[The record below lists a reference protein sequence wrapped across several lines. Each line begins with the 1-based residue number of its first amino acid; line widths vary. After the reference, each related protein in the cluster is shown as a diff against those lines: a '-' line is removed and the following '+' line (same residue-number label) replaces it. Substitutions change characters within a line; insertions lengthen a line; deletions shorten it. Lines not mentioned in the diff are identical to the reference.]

1 MLHLDKLQITHRV
14 WTEVEHPPLPQE
26 KPMMPFHRDALVILV
41 LMQTV
46 EDLAYNHRNAEMWWN
61 KREFLGLLIQAV
73 NLAALTGDSMQRVVA
88 RLLPCKRRVNRALGR
103 PVIVTDC
110 QFHLVP
116 PAIVH
121 IPSSFS
127 SGIPTPL
134 PACQPLQ
141 SCRSLSR
148 RSRQ

>member
-61 KREFLGLLIQAV
+61 KREFSYG
-73 NLAALTGDSMQRVVA
+73 
-88 RLLPCKRRVNRALGR
+88 
-103 PVIVTDC
+103 
-110 QFHLVP
+110 
-116 PAIVH
+116 
-121 IPSSFS
+121 
-127 SGIPTPL
+127 
-134 PACQPLQ
+134 
-141 SCRSLSR
+141 
-148 RSRQ
+148 